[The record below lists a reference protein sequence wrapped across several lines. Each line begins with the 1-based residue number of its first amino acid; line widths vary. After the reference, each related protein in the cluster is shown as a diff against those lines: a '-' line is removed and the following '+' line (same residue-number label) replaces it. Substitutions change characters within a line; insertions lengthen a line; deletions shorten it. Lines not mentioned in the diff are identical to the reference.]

1 MQDERDGMGMFIKVG
16 GSSVSGLCEKG
27 EFSGVVVFH
36 DFEED
41 SRGARVS
48 ATRVGWEEEI
58 AEDGVP
64 SNASIAQKE
73 IEEVD
78 AAVNKVMDKVLEVR
92 EIAEQMVVN
101 AKKGTAL
108 EIAAEI
114 VEWRRKQAQERRARE
129 EKERR
134 VKRSFDVSPERLKG
148 ALLGAVSKMSAVRQ
162 AWGGRSASP
171 VRLDATHADLGGF
184 PARRPMTSGEEE
196 ISEMFAALT
205 RIEEEK
211 NQGSAKMLR
220 EQKRSESSGS
230 LAAEAT
236 SVMKLG
242 ELRPKVRPSSAS
254 SRQSELSDTEIK
266 PVEGRQVRSVK
277 YAAKDA
283 EAEESEE
290 LVKYIGEV
298 DENGMRHGIGTL
310 WFRDGSMYEGEF
322 ERDLPHGV
330 GIET

>member
-1 MQDERDGMGMFIKVG
+1 VQDERDGMGMFIKVG
-16 GSSVSGLCEKG
+16 GSSVSGLCDKG

-36 DFEED
+36 DFEEG

-48 ATRVGWEEEI
+48 ATRAGWELQI

-64 SNASIAQKE
+64 SNASVAQKE
-73 IEEVD
+73 IEDVD
-78 AAVNKVMDKVLEVR
+78 AAVNNVMDKVLEVR

-114 VEWRRKQAQERRARE
+114 VERRRKEEQVRRARKE
-129 EKERR
+129 EERR
-134 VKRSFDVSPERLKG
+134 MKRSFDVSPERFKG
-148 ALLGAVSKMSAVRQ
+148 ALRGAVSKISSVRQ
-162 AWGGRSASP
+162 VWGGRSIGP
-171 VRLDATHADLGGF
+171 LRFGATPADLGEF

-196 ISEMFAALT
+196 TSKMFAALT

-211 NQGSAKMLR
+211 DQASAKMLR

-230 LAAEAT
+230 LNTEAT

-254 SRQSELSDTEIK
+254 SRLSEVSHTEIK
-266 PVEGRQVRSVK
+266 PVEGRQVRSVT
-277 YAAKDA
+277 YAAGDS
-283 EAEESEE
+283 EAEEGEE
-290 LVKYIGEV
+290 LVRYIGEV
-298 DENGMRHGIGTL
+298 DEHGMRHGIGTL
-310 WFRDGSMYEGEF
+310 WFRDGSIYEGEF
-322 ERDLPHGV
+322 ERDQPHGV